1 VLAASVPVLTDAE
14 RGTAKRRVSEL
25 QLPVMSS
32 RKFLFPTLFRAFAC
46 DQNSVDDFGWAAV
59 LKMLSEKPLKIPLF
73 SMASGRDDVDELL
86 GISIEQLT
94 KQVPFRKIP
103 HRHDFYHLFWI
114 ESGNGTF
121 MSDGRSYPVTRGSL
135 IFVPPGQVH
144 AWKWNDTLSGYV
156 LCFEPALLFSGDNR
170 PYRLL
175 HDLAQFSTTT
185 KDRATFQIAGS
196 TYPILR
202 AAFEDLASESSGSA
216 EFRCD
221 MLRSQVTALLI
232 RLHRLCL
239 STPSAEV
246 QGYSTQLSNRF
257 LLLLE
262 KEEGKLR
269 RTSFYTAALALSARV
284 LVDAVLTE
292 TGKSPSAWIRDRT
305 LLEAR
310 RLLTY
315 TDLTISEIAYR
326 LNFRNVSYFVRF
338 YRRSAGVAPGASR
351 GKQG

>member
-1 VLAASVPVLTDAE
+1 V
-14 RGTAKRRVSEL
+14 
-25 QLPVMSS
+25 
-32 RKFLFPTLFRAFAC
+32 FAFH
-46 DQNSVDDFGWAAV
+46 QNSRDAFGWAV
-59 LKMLSEKPLKIPLF
+59 ILKMLSEKPRKIPLF
-73 SMASGRDDVDELL
+73 PLASGRDDVDELL

-94 KQVPFRKIP
+94 KQVPFRHIP
-103 HRHDFYHLFWI
+103 HRHDFYHLFWV

-121 MSDGRSYPVTRGSL
+121 VSDGQSYPLTRGSL
-135 IFVPPGQVH
+135 IFIPPGQVH
-144 AWKWNDTLSGYV
+144 AWKWNATLKGYV
-156 LCFEPALLFSGDNR
+156 LCFEPASLFSRNDR

-175 HDLAQFSTTT
+175 HDLAQFSATT
-185 KDRATFQIAGS
+185 KDRANFPIAGS
-196 TYPILR
+196 SYRILR
-202 AAFEDLASESSGSA
+202 ASFKELANEFRGNA
-216 EFRCD
+216 EFRGD
-221 MLRSQVTALLI
+221 IVRSQLTALLI

-246 QGYSTQLSNRF
+246 QGYSTQLTNRF

-262 KEEGKLR
+262 KEEGKLQ
-269 RTSFYTAALALSARV
+269 RTSFYISALSVRARV
-284 LVDAVLTE
+284 LVDAVLAE

-338 YRRSAGVAPGASR
+338 YRRLAGVPPKASR
-351 GKQG
+351 GVQV